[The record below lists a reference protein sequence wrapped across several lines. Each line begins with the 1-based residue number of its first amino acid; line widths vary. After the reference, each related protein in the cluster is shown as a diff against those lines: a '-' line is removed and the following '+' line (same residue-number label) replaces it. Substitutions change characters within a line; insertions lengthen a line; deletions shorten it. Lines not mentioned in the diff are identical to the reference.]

1 MRRLALAALVL
12 ASTMLGGCI
21 FAVGSGDRA
30 DDKRMRKL
38 EERISRAEQKLDLGA
53 ETKQ

>member
-1 MRRLALAALVL
+1 MKRLALAALVL

-21 FAVGSGDRA
+21 FAVGSKDRS
-30 DDKRMRKL
+30 DDQRMRRL
-38 EERISRAEQKLDLGA
+38 EERISKAETKLGLDA